1 MHLIETPYLL
11 EEKEKNVS
19 KVIQFDNNDV
29 VNIQL
34 RIGEEIKEHNADA
47 NVLIVIRRGKVIF
60 TVEGVEQVVTT
71 NNVLH
76 MNPLEKHA
84 LKAVEDS
91 DIVVIKIGN

>member
-19 KVIQFDNNDV
+19 KVIQFDNNNV

>member
-1 MHLIETPYLL
+1 MMLM
-11 EEKEKNVS
+11 
-19 KVIQFDNNDV
+19 
-29 VNIQL
+29 NIQL

-47 NVLIVIRRGKVIF
+47 HVLIVIRQGKVIF

>member
-47 NVLIVIRRGKVIF
+47 HVLIVIRRGKVIF

>member
-34 RIGEEIKEHNADA
+34 RIGEKIKEHNADA

>member
-11 EEKEKNVS
+11 GEKEKNVS

-71 NNVLH
+71 NNILH